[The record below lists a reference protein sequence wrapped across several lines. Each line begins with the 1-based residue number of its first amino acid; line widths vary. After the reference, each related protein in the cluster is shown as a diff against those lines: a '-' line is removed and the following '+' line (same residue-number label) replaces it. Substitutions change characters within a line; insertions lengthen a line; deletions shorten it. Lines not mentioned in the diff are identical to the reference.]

1 MMPKAFRQ
9 SSGAPPL
16 RREDPIGGYNLVTV
30 NEDSITFCERIIQ
43 TETRPAWNVVRP
55 NATAI
60 ASSNIPGEKKDTVY
74 YRPDFSIN
82 STYPAVREV
91 WKQKDVTDVASQGSI
106 DGELYIYTNT
116 AGMVHALN
124 ARNGETVWTYA
135 TGNKIFSAPPSSLP
149 NWWLSLPATGLFMH
163 WTKNKVPPVGNST
176 RITPL

>member
-1 MMPKAFRQ
+1 MTPKAFRQ

-60 ASSNIPGEKKDTVY
+60 ASSNIPGEKKKIPSTTA
-74 YRPDFSIN
+74 PDFSIN

-91 WKQKDVTDVASQGSI
+91 WKQKDVTDVASQRK
-106 DGELYIYTNT
+106 
-116 AGMVHALN
+116 H
-124 ARNGETVWTYA
+124 
-135 TGNKIFSAPPSSLP
+135 
-149 NWWLSLPATGLFMH
+149 
-163 WTKNKVPPVGNST
+163 
-176 RITPL
+176 

>member
-1 MMPKAFRQ
+1 MA
-9 SSGAPPL
+9 
-16 RREDPIGGYNLVTV
+16 IIVTV

-43 TETRPAWNVVRP
+43 TETRPAWNVVRL

-91 WKQKDVTDVASQGSI
+91 WKQKDVTDVGSQGSI

-116 AGMVHALN
+116 AGMV
-124 ARNGETVWTYA
+124 
-135 TGNKIFSAPPSSLP
+135 SCP
-149 NWWLSLPATGLFMH
+149 
-163 WTKNKVPPVGNST
+163 
-176 RITPL
+176 